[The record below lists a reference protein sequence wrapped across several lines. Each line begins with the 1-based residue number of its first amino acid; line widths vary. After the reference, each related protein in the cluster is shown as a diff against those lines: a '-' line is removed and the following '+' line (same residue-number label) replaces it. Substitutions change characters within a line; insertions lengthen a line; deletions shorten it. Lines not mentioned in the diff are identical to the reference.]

1 MLAGIRRRTP
11 LPHRFKQDHR
21 ACCRDVQRVHLSGHR
36 DAQQMIACASNQI
49 VQPGAFAS
57 QHKHGIGPEIVA
69 VVIRRAAL
77 VQANAPEVALLEHFK
92 GANQIDHA
100 REAKMLGRSRRGLDG
115 DGTERG
121 GTALGEQDAVDAGGF
136 GGSQQRAQVLRVFDA
151 VESQHEAGFGAVEK
165 VFHPEEPALPD
176 HGNHSLVGSGA
187 GDLGQGIA
195 GLGAHRNPG
204 RAGERHDLGQ
214 AAGIALGEAL
224 AGHGNVIKLP
234 GSGTQ
239 RLLDR
244 VEAID
249 GFHPIKFILAEGA
262 NPTDNGEVTGNF
274 GSGGVR
280 FTRESG
286 EPSMAGAQ
294 KLEKVV
300 PRRVFRSGS
309 CVRESAMSAA
319 AIPIAEQV
327 GGENARVAE
336 GLKRHDTQLL
346 DELIVQYQHRLL
358 RYLLYLTGNRELA
371 EDLFQETWMRVLM
384 RGAQFNGDSRFDTW
398 LFTIA
403 RNLVIDLRRR
413 RSMVSLDEMCEAG
426 DEERPFEVPSQEKTP
441 FDHMATMESGELVAE
456 ALLTLDPLHREVLV
470 LRFHEE
476 MSLEEIARM
485 TRAPL
490 STVKSRLYRGLA
502 ALKPHVR
509 PATRSVTT
517 TSERMEAL

>member
-1 MLAGIRRRTP
+1 
-11 LPHRFKQDHR
+11 
-21 ACCRDVQRVHLSGHR
+21 
-36 DAQQMIACASNQI
+36 MIAGAADQI
-49 VQPGAFAS
+49 VQPGTLAP
-57 QHKHGIGPEIVA
+57 QNKHGIGPEIVV
-69 VVIRRAAL
+69 VVIRGGAL
-77 VQANAPEVALLEHFK
+77 VQTDAPEVALLQHFK

-100 REAKMLGRSRRGLDG
+100 RQAEMLGSSRRGLDS
-115 DGTERG
+115 DGAERG
-121 GTALGEQDAVDAGGF
+121 RPALGQQDSVDACSF
-136 GGSQQRAQVLRVFDA
+136 GGAQQRAQVLRVFDA
-151 VESQHEAGFGAVEK
+151 VESQHQAGFGALEE
-165 VFHPEEPALPD
+165 VFHAEKLALPD
-176 HGNHSLVGSGA
+176 HCDHSLVGGGA
-187 GDLGQGIA
+187 RDLGEGVA
-195 GLGAHRNPG
+195 GLGADRNARRSAEG
-204 RAGERHDLGQ
+204 HNLGQ
-214 AAGIALGEAL
+214 AAGIALGEAF
-224 AGHGNVIKLP
+224 AGHANVVKLP

-244 VEAID
+244 VEAVD
-249 GFHPIKFILAEGA
+249 GFHPIKFILAGAA
-262 NPTDNGEVTGNF
+262 NPTDNGEVTGN
-274 GSGGVR
+274 SGFCWTQAPRGCQV
-280 FTRESG
+280 T
-286 EPSMAGAQ
+286 SMNVAQ
-294 KLEKVV
+294 KLEKVAT
-300 PRRVFRSGS
+300 RRVFRSPS
-309 CVRESAMSAA
+309 SVSESAMSAVA
-319 AIPIAEQV
+319 VQPAEQV
-327 GGENARVAE
+327 GRENARVAE

-384 RGAQFNGDSRFDTW
+384 RGAQFNGNSRFDTW

-441 FDHMATMESGELVAE
+441 FDHMATMESGQVVSE
-456 ALLTLDPLHREVLV
+456 ALQTLDPLHREVLV

-509 PATRSVTT
+509 PATRSVTA
-517 TSERMEAL
+517 TSERMEEV